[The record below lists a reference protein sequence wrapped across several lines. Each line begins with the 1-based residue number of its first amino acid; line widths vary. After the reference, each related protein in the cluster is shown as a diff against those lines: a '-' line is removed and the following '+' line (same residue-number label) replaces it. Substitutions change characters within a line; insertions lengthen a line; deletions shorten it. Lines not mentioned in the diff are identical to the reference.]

1 MRDEVAFFQ
10 AVRVG
15 LVKLATAKGSGGPAL
30 GHAIRQII
38 ANAVVTESV
47 IDVFEAAGLRKPDLS
62 ILSGEFL
69 AEVAGMAHKNL
80 AAALLQRL
88 LEDEVRARSKRNV
101 VQGKRFS
108 EMLAQAIARYQSRA
122 MGVVELIDELL
133 EMARAMEGAG
143 RAGDAVTRAAR
154 AFVTPEGRPSE
165 LALAVEAVVPDRNS
179 FSHGVTAS
187 EESLAADE
195 APLHALWRRI
205 TQALAPL
212 AGCELVSRAG
222 VLDLPDAAGVI
233 PYQLRV
239 HQGPSD
245 RFPIV
250 TRPLA
255 AKLEA
260 RWCYLLRP
268 GAAALALDPVVA
280 CEPDESAGS
289 PTLFLARTLSF
300 EAGARVEAMA
310 VATTTKRKLAVP

>member
-1 MRDEVAFFQ
+1 MTSRDLPYPI
-10 AVRVG
+10 AVFDAVVEAQVSPVLRVKTRRDGIEKALSFLVG
-15 LVKLATAKGSGGPAL
+15 LELSALREIAKGARSPEVLAL
-30 GHAIRQII
+30 LK
-38 ANAVVTESV
+38 
-47 IDVFEAAGLRKPDLS
+47 DVFGRPIS
-62 ILSGEFL
+62 MGTWVTL
-69 AEVAGMAHKNL
+69 AWQL
-80 AAALLQRL
+80 AARL
-88 LEDEVRARSKRNV
+88 P
-101 VQGKRFS
+101 
-108 EMLAQAIARYQSRA
+108 
-122 MGVVELIDELL
+122 
-133 EMARAMEGAG
+133 AG
-143 RAGDAVTRAAR
+143 GDDAVTRAAR

-268 GAAALALDPVVA
+268 GAAAPALDPVVA
-280 CEPDESAGS
+280 CEHDESAGS